1 MTTYLI
7 TAAVTNILCPKLIT
21 DSVVSL
27 SSKLILSIYNIVL
40 ISNDIELEK
49 LFISSDIIQDIEVI
63 NSFVK
68 EKYKNIDN
76 ESILTCLNNLNKT
89 LIDIKSNIDTIRLKI
104 ESHKKIWFSTF
115 RNYDINKEKEIIAIL
130 IKQLNHRFE
139 LLVKISSIN

>member
-27 SSKLILSIYNIVL
+27 SSKLISSIYNIVL

-49 LFISSDIIQDIEVI
+49 LLISSDIIQDIEVI
-63 NSFVK
+63 NSFIK

-89 LIDIKSNIDTIRLKI
+89 LIDIKSNIDSIKLKI
-104 ESHKKIWFSTF
+104 ESHKKMWFSTF
-115 RNYDINKEKEIIAIL
+115 RNYDINKEKEMITIL

-139 LLVKISSIN
+139 LLVKISSVN

>member
-27 SSKLILSIYNIVL
+27 SSKLISSIYNIVL
-40 ISNDIELEK
+40 ISNDVELEK
-49 LFISSDIIQDIEVI
+49 LLISSDIIQDIEVI
-63 NSFVK
+63 NSFIK

-89 LIDIKSNIDTIRLKI
+89 LIDIKSNIDSIKLKI
-104 ESHKKIWFSTF
+104 ESHKKMWFSTF
-115 RNYDINKEKEIIAIL
+115 RNYDINKEKEMITIL
-130 IKQLNHRFE
+130 IIMR
-139 LLVKISSIN
+139 

>member
-27 SSKLILSIYNIVL
+27 SSKLISSIYNIVL
-40 ISNDIELEK
+40 ISNDVELEK
-49 LFISSDIIQDIEVI
+49 LLISSDIIQDIEVI
-63 NSFVK
+63 NSFIK

-76 ESILTCLNNLNKT
+76 QSILTCLNNLNKT
-89 LIDIKSNIDTIRLKI
+89 LIDIKSNIDSIKLKI
-104 ESHKKIWFSTF
+104 ELHKKMWFSTF
-115 RNYDINKEKEIIAIL
+115 RNYDINKEKKMITIL

-139 LLVKISSIN
+139 LLVKILSVN